1 MRALSRGLLRTE
13 ASMAGWPSS
22 LELDGGGA
30 GMPSPRLLLD
40 FSSRTGTENWRR
52 VTARS
57 GGRLLEEML
66 VVGPA
71 FDALDRPTHLN

>member
-1 MRALSRGLLRTE
+1 
-13 ASMAGWPSS
+13 
-22 LELDGGGA
+22 
-30 GMPSPRLLLD
+30 
-40 FSSRTGTENWRR
+40 